1 MTQLPHKASVPRGL
15 SVGIL
20 TVSTTRSLKE
30 DKSGHWMAR
39 RAERE
44 GHRVVAHHLVPDAA
58 TSIVEALHI
67 IIEAHQPH
75 AILVTGG
82 TGISPA
88 DVTIEAVRP
97 LFNKELTAFGPLFAQ
112 LSFEQIDSAALMSR
126 ATAGI
131 IDQTVVFCLPGSL
144 NACKLACKALIYPEL
159 GHLAK
164 HVHGGG

>member
-1 MTQLPHKASVPRGL
+1 MKPLPHKVSVPGKL

-30 DKSGHWMAR
+30 DQSGHWMGR

-44 GHRVVAHHLVPDAA
+44 GHRVVAHHVVPDEA
-58 TSIVEALHI
+58 TSIAEALGI
-67 IIEAHQPH
+67 IIDAHQPH

-82 TGISPA
+82 TGLAPA

-97 LFNKELTAFGPLFAQ
+97 LFTKELTAFGPLFAQ

-131 IDQTVVFCLPGSL
+131 IDQTVVFCLPGSI

-164 HVHGGG
+164 HVRGGG

>member
-1 MTQLPHKASVPRGL
+1 MTQLPHKASVPRKL

-20 TVSTTRSLKE
+20 TVSTTRSLEE

-44 GHRVVAHHLVPDAA
+44 GHRVVAHHLVPDVA
-58 TSIVEALHI
+58 TSIAEALGI
-67 IIEAHQPH
+67 IIDAHEPH

-82 TGISPA
+82 TGLSPA

-97 LFNKELTAFGPLFAQ
+97 LFIKELTAFGPLFAQ

-131 IDQTVVFCLPGSL
+131 IGQTVVFCLPGSL

-164 HVHGGG
+164 HVRGSG

>member
-1 MTQLPHKASVPRGL
+1 MTQVPHKASVPQRL

-20 TVSTTRSLKE
+20 TVSTTRSVKE
-30 DKSGHWMAR
+30 DRSGHWMAR

-44 GHRVVAHHLVPDAA
+44 GHRVVAHHVVPDVA
-58 TSIVEALHI
+58 TSIAEALGI
-67 IIEAHQPH
+67 IIDAHQPH

-97 LFNKELTAFGPLFAQ
+97 LFTKELTAFGPLFAQ

-131 IDQTVVFCLPGSL
+131 IGQTVVFCLPGSL

-164 HVHGGG
+164 HVRGGG